1 MWYVIINIFVSTV
14 TVCSGQQAHL
24 SVAAV
29 WSSSASG
36 SSSGSGSGGDTAAAG
51 GGGVTYVPGY
61 ERVRELEQ

>member
-1 MWYVIINIFVSTV
+1 M
-14 TVCSGQQAHL
+14 
-24 SVAAV
+24 AAV

-36 SSSGSGSGGDTAAAG
+36 SSSGSGSGGDTAAG